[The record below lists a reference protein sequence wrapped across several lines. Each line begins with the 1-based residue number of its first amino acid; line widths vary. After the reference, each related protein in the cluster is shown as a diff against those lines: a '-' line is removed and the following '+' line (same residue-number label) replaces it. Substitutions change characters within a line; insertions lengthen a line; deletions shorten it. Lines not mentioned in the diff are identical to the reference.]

1 MAQLEARSYNTPNKN
16 NLLHLMHCRLILL
29 QGHPSKR
36 VRRPLQIWLQ
46 EQASQLALR
55 ELPGDNESSQT
66 INLC

>member
-1 MAQLEARSYNTPNKN
+1 
-16 NLLHLMHCRLILL
+16 MHCRLILL